1 MRKVIW
7 KLFAKWPDPNSAM
20 EADIEQIVKV
30 IGPLGLGKKRAA
42 YIKKFS
48 REYLQKRVIVY

>member
-1 MRKVIW
+1 
-7 KLFAKWPDPNSAM
+7 M